1 MFNEIYTTQKA
12 LRPDMQIMH
21 TFQADAM
28 WNAKSDT
35 ADCFGYDEAC
45 VMEKVALVK
54 DLSMDI
60 FGLSMYPI
68 WSYVTNANTLPD
80 NYISIFQ
87 RESGHPLAIGETGW
101 QHSTMKL
108 DDVSDPPNCI
118 DLLPSSEALQSWWMD
133 RLLTEAETLD
143 MPLVVWWSNHDIL
156 PEQVGASCVCINSS
170 WCNLLNSEPPIADL
184 GWRFF
189 GSMGLR
195 DYDGNPRQCLTAW
208 QNAVAVAAP

>member
-1 MFNEIYTTQKA
+1 
-12 LRPDMQIMH
+12 
-21 TFQADAM
+21 
-28 WNAKSDT
+28 
-35 ADCFGYDEAC
+35 
-45 VMEKVALVK
+45 
-54 DLSMDI
+54 MDI

-68 WSYVTNANTLPD
+68 WSYVTNADTLPD

-87 RESGHPLAIGETGW
+87 RESGLPLAIGETGW

-133 RLLTEAETLD
+133 RLLAEAETLD
-143 MPLVVWWSNHDIL
+143 MPLVVWWSNHDTM
-156 PEQVGASCVCINSS
+156 PQDVGASCVCAGSS
-170 WCNLLNSEPPIADL
+170 WCTLLNNELPIADL

-195 DYDGNPRQCLTAW
+195 DYSGNPRQCLTAW